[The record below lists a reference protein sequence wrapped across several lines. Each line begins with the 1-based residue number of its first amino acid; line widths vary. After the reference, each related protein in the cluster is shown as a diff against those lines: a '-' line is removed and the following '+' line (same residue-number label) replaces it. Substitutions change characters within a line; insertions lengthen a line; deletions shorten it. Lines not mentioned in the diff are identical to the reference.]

1 MRMELNLQSICKL
14 GQMKAREEMKF
25 FKEAGLSTNYPSDLP
40 WNFTNDNFRN
50 KLSNTFKIAK

>member
-1 MRMELNLQSICKL
+1 MLLINVQNAHGIEFAICKL

-40 WNFTNDNFRN
+40 
-50 KLSNTFKIAK
+50 